1 MEQYAKLVQLLY
13 AFCVSC
19 NKMLRPF
26 QPVYQKNI
34 RSSIFIIGL

>member
-1 MEQYAKLVQLLY
+1 MEEYANLIQLLY
-13 AFCVSC
+13 VFCVSC
-19 NKMLRPF
+19 NKMLRPP